1 MDLLEL
7 VLLIQIIYYIIHDSH
22 FYIILFVLLS
32 LILMS
37 FSKESLIFILVP
49 MALTHIVFLIRGEP
63 CREGFGRKKWRKR
76 AKKARKGVRKVG
88 GNISKGVRKVGG
100 NISKGVSKVGGNIM
114 RIQKMAD
121 HYKNMVN
128 DHVRKTIIYE
138 EMLKNI
144 NMITN
149 SRNY

>member
-7 VLLIQIIYYIIHDSH
+7 ALLIQIIYYIIHDSH

-49 MALTHIVFLIRGEP
+49 MALTHILFLIRGEP
-63 CREGFGRKKWRKR
+63 CREGFGLKKLRKIAIKR
-76 AKKARKGVRKVG
+76 AIKSGGKSAIKSG
-88 GNISKGVRKVGG
+88 GNIFKRATNAGGRIRK
-100 NISKGVSKVGGNIM
+100 IL
-114 RIQKMAD
+114 KMAN
-121 HYKNMVN
+121 HYKNMVKN
-128 DHVRKTIIYE
+128 HVRKTFIYKK
-138 EMLKNI
+138 MLNNI
-144 NMITN
+144 NRITN

>member
-88 GNISKGVRKVGG
+88 GNISKGV
-100 NISKGVSKVGGNIM
+100 SKVGGNIM

-138 EMLKNI
+138 KMLKNI